1 MSDRTEEQERRLAR
15 MIRKSKE
22 DDDFVPLREVL
33 REQGERWGVAN
44 EE

>member
-1 MSDRTEEQERRLAR
+1 

-33 REQGERWGVAN
+33 REQDERRGVAN